1 MADGVVIR
9 ILGDD
14 SHFQSTLNGAKK
26 AASGFGKAFG
36 TVFKGVAAVTGAAAA
51 GIGAAGLATVNYTA
65 NIEQLQASF
74 ETMTGSASKAQSV
87 IDRIRKMGAD
97 TPFEMTDLAEV
108 TQLLMNY
115 GLQADNAL
123 DKMTMLGDIAQGNA
137 DKMKS
142 VATAYGQMS
151 SAGKVSLEDVKQM
164 IEAGFNPLQIISEKT
179 GESMASLYDRISK
192 GTLAVSEITAA
203 MEAATSVGG
212 KYYQSMQKQSETI
225 NGMIS
230 TIKDNGQ
237 QLLGKVFE
245 PVTDG
250 LSETVLPGVISMM
263 DEMDAAFEKNGF
275 DGLSDALLAQ
285 VPKLTK
291 AGVSGAKTVL
301 SGVQKKLPGLAKGML
316 GTLPDLLG
324 AAGELGPELLDTT
337 FEVFETVIVG
347 VGEQLPDLAPI
358 LIQGGGKMI
367 LSFGNGMLRMAVAT
381 IGSLDKMLVDI
392 LTTSTDEIW
401 DSMVDKD
408 LASEM
413 KVALNADVDVGEA
426 KSAIETAYDTLRTAL
441 NTDLLTDAQ
450 RAEIVNMIGE
460 DYDAIKA
467 KLISFGLS
475 EADAGALASQI
486 TSSSSTIAAELGKLN
501 VGVDGATLLK
511 WIAQANGSR
520 ILLKS
525 TLKSAGLSDEDIT
538 EVIGVYEVMTGTLT
552 GGLPSMVDEIYAT
565 LTDGKADDK
574 SLLNELKDSAVGSAL
589 TEVQNWLDGEIA
601 KLDASDANYDTKVAA
616 LTEQAATWRTEIT
629 TLDGEMQ
636 TLISELAGQPTAVVQ
651 ARMEE
656 FAALEQRANALAAR
670 LAEVTAQGDS
680 LAEREFEMTARG
692 ATTDATS
699 IATAQ
704 AYSAALRDADVQAI
718 EEAAKA
724 QREQADEA
732 WRSGM
737 MTDAEHLKIEDQINA
752 WVDESMSGVEEAY
765 TARTSQIMSG
775 IIQAFAASDVSYDQ
789 LPELS
794 KLLDA
799 QALVNEIVSG
809 IENKTIDT
817 DQAQAVIIDLV
828 NSMFPDIE
836 GFSNGVLGADLKFV
850 SDLLADEIS
859 GIFDTLE
866 LDEEGHNKLVTIIDT
881 LLESGMLEGVEN
893 LDTMTIQ
900 DKLTYVLGNT
910 FASVETEAEPTVA
923 VIPELKTDMDTETVQ
938 QEVSDEVKTAVE
950 NAPAVQAEQKVE
962 ATTSVTT
969 AAGDIQSDVTGEVE
983 SAADNA
989 PVVPIETDVSVSVN
1003 VTNSNA
1009 AEVGAGL
1016 GDEIVGGIESKAD
1029 SATSAGTGL
1038 GTSAA
1043 SGARTAY
1050 GQMKSAGVYLG
1061 AGFQL
1066 GLASKRQSI
1075 INTARSIADSAAR
1088 AIKATLQINSP
1099 SRLSFGYGEFF
1110 GEGFELGAVKSFRH
1124 AISSI
1129 NSVVG
1134 SVNLRPQLNS
1144 PDFEGALTN
1153 ATQAIYSAEEMRPI
1167 QLVLNGKVVG
1177 QVLSR
1182 SVQAA
1187 TNMSNRS
1194 IDIGYGGAGE

>member
-87 IDRIRKMGAD
+87 IDRIRKLGAE
-97 TPFEMTDLAEV
+97 TPFEMPELAEV

-142 VATAYGQMS
+142 IATAYGQMH

-192 GTLAVSEITAA
+192 GTLAMSEITAA

-367 LSFGNGMLRMAVAT
+367 LSFGNGLLRMAVAT

-467 KLISFGLS
+467 KLIYFGLS

-486 TSSSSTIAAELGKLN
+486 TSTSSTITAELSKLN

-520 ILLKS
+520 IHLKS

-538 EVIGVYEVMTGTLT
+538 EVIGVYEDMTGTLT

-670 LAEVTAQGDS
+670 LAEVTAQGES
-680 LAEREFEMTARG
+680 VAQRKFEMTASG
-692 ATTDATS
+692 ATTDATN

-704 AYSAALRDADVQAI
+704 AYSAALREADIQKVE
-718 EEAAKA
+718 EEAKA
-724 QREQADEA
+724 AREKLDQA
-732 WRSGM
+732 WLNGM
-737 MTDAEHLKIEDQINA
+737 SDAEHREIESQIDA
-752 WVDESMSGVEEAY
+752 WVVASMAGVEEAY
-765 TARTSQIMSG
+765 STRTSQIMSG

-789 LPELS
+789 LPRLTEL
-794 KLLDA
+794 LNA
-799 QALVNEIVSG
+799 QAIMNEVAAGVRSG
-809 IENKTIDT
+809 NADPTAANE
-817 DQAQAVIIDLV
+817 AIIDLLKKC
-828 NSMFPDIE
+828 FPDE
-836 GFSNGVLGADLKFV
+836 NWAFDDVLGKNVTTL
-850 SDLLADEIS
+850 SDAIGTEIALIFENLNVDEA
-859 GIFDTLE
+859 
-866 LDEEGHNKLVTIIDT
+866 GHDKLVTIIDT

-900 DKLTYVLGNT
+900 DKLAYVLGNT
-910 FASVETEAEPTVA
+910 FASVETESEPTVA

-938 QEVSDEVKTAVE
+938 QEVADEVKTAVE

-983 SAADNA
+983 SAAENA

-1061 AGFQL
+1061 TGFQL

-1134 SVNLRPQLNS
+1134 SVNLGPQLNS

-1182 SVQAA
+1182 SVQVA
-1187 TNMSNRS
+1187 TNISNRS
-1194 IDIGYGGAGE
+1194 IDIGYGGAGG